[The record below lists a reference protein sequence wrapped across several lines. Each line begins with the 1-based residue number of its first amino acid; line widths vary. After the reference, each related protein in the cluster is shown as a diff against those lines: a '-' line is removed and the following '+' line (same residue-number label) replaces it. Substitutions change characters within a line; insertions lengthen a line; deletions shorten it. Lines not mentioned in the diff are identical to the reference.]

1 MKVLLLYDVDRLGK
15 QGEIVNVRPGYAR
28 NYLIPKRLAT
38 EPHPGAQ
45 KELALIRRRQQKLEQ
60 QMITAAEEIAAAID
74 KIPGIV
80 VELRANA
87 EGVLFGSVSP
97 SMITQ
102 ALRDHQIKL
111 DAKQIEIPEPIKQVG
126 DFTVHIRLY
135 KEIARALRV
144 TVKATQEVSARAAEP
159 GPGPVPEEAPN
170 A

>member
-45 KELALIRRRQQKLEQ
+45 KELELIRRRQKKLEQ
-60 QMITAAEEIAAAID
+60 QMMTAAEEIAAALD
-74 KIPGIV
+74 KIPAV
-80 VELRANA
+80 TLELRANA
-87 EGVLFGSVSP
+87 DGALFGSVSP

-111 DAKQIEIPEPIKQVG
+111 DAKQIEIAQPIKQVG
-126 DFTVHIRLY
+126 DFTVQIRLY
-135 KEIARALRV
+135 KEIARTLKV
-144 TVKATQEVSARAAEP
+144 TVKATQEVSARSAESGTEP
-159 GPGPVPEEAPN
+159 SGEKATD